1 MGVFM
6 IFKSLIFIKI
16 IKYNIYMLI
25 RQDEL
30 AQTKEEL
37 RELERLCWE
46 ARMRYRRIIKQR
58 AQQSWWDWFWETIG
72 Y

>member
-1 MGVFM
+1 
-6 IFKSLIFIKI
+6 
-16 IKYNIYMLI
+16 MLI

>member
-1 MGVFM
+1 
-6 IFKSLIFIKI
+6 
-16 IKYNIYMLI
+16 MLI

-46 ARMRYRRIIKQR
+46 ARMRYRRIIKRR

>member
-1 MGVFM
+1 
-6 IFKSLIFIKI
+6 
-16 IKYNIYMLI
+16 MLI

-30 AQTKEEL
+30 AQTQEEI

-46 ARMRYRRIIKQR
+46 ARIRYRDILKRR
-58 AQQSWWDWFWETIG
+58 NQQSWWDWLWEVVG

>member
-1 MGVFM
+1 
-6 IFKSLIFIKI
+6 
-16 IKYNIYMLI
+16 MLI

-30 AQTKEEL
+30 AQTQEEI

-46 ARMRYRRIIKQR
+46 ARIRYRYILKRR
-58 AQQSWWDWFWETIG
+58 NQQSWWDWLWEVVG

>member
-1 MGVFM
+1 
-6 IFKSLIFIKI
+6 
-16 IKYNIYMLI
+16 MLI

-46 ARMRYRRIIKQR
+46 ARIAIQKNN
-58 AQQSWWDWFWETIG
+58 
-72 Y
+72 